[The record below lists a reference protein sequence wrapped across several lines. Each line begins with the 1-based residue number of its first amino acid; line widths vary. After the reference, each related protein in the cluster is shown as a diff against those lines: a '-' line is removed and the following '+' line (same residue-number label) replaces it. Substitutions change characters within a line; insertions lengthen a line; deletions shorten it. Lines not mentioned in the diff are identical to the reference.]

1 MMDWKT
7 TTRIET
13 VTQMAAFIQHIACE
27 LEVPAPAI
35 SCTAKRKRSVYKHPT
50 KEIAFSGDILS
61 HYRAEEY
68 AKYVAVHEVAHH
80 VDKVRLDRE
89 KEAAGVPF
97 PRRRS
102 WHDRRFYKIL
112 LEVIDVAYSSR
123 ADYPWWREYKTIQNM
138 AHVHKVQRVLAATNK

>member
-1 MMDWKT
+1 MDWKNT
-7 TTRIET
+7 NRIET
-13 VTQMAAFIQHIACE
+13 VTQMAAFIQHLACE
-27 LEVPAPAI
+27 MEVQAPAI
-35 SCTAKRKRSVYKHPT
+35 SCSAKRKRSAYKHGK

-61 HYRAEEY
+61 FYRAEEY
-68 AKYVAVHEVAHH
+68 AKYVSVHEMAHH

-138 AHVHKVQRVLAATNK
+138 ARMYRVQRVQAAINK